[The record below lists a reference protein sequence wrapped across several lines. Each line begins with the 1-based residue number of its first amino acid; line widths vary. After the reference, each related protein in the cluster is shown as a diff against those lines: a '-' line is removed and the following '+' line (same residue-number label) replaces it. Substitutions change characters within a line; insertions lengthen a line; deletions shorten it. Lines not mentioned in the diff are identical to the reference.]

1 MGDRR
6 GSCMVFVGN
15 LRGRD
20 HLENLDIN
28 GIILLKLISKKWDGA
43 WTGLIWLRLETG
55 GGFCECGNEP
65 SVSIKCGEFLDS

>member
-6 GSCMVFVGN
+6 RSCMVFVGN

-28 GIILLKLISKKWDGA
+28 GIIILKLISKKWDGA
-43 WTGLIWLRLETG
+43 
-55 GGFCECGNEP
+55 
-65 SVSIKCGEFLDS
+65 